1 MKKRIII
8 TGGNG
13 QDGIILTKKLIK
25 KKHVVYSFVNKKTFS
40 KIKSVKYYNINL
52 LNSGL
57 VSKTVNNIRPFAIV
71 HLASKNNPTIKNKS
85 MKKDLFYNKNL
96 LITKNI
102 INSIIKTD
110 NKIKFIFAGSS
121 LMFSKKKGKV
131 NENSKFKANCYYSKY
146 KIDAHNYLLKM
157 KRKFKLLASTAI

>member
-1 MKKRIII
+1 M
-8 TGGNG
+8 
-13 QDGIILTKKLIK
+13 
-25 KKHVVYSFVNKKTFS
+25 VYSFVNKKTFS

-121 LMFSKKKGKV
+121 LIF
-131 NENSKFKANCYYSKY
+131 
-146 KIDAHNYLLKM
+146 
-157 KRKFKLLASTAI
+157 

>member
-1 MKKRIII
+1 
-8 TGGNG
+8 
-13 QDGIILTKKLIK
+13 
-25 KKHVVYSFVNKKTFS
+25 
-40 KIKSVKYYNINL
+40 
-52 LNSGL
+52 
-57 VSKTVNNIRPFAIV
+57 
-71 HLASKNNPTIKNKS
+71 

-157 KRKFKLLASTAI
+157 KRKFKLLASTAILFNHDSKYRNSKFLFPRFVNYL